1 MMPRRTLVIE
11 KGARPALKHLQSCC
25 LVWTAVFALH
35 GVPGFAQTQETVKA
49 RSRHAAAEREG
60 QRATEFRRVSADAPQ
75 STPNPMQDGNLSGLH
90 DFDFLIGRWQVHHR
104 RLKERLANSHEW
116 VEFEGTLSTRQLM
129 DGWANMGDNVFKMP
143 GGEVRGVSLR
153 SYDPRTGQWA
163 VWWLDGGNPS
173 GNLDPPIKGKFENGV
188 GTFYADDTLRGKTIR
203 VRVTWSHITASS
215 ARWEQAFSPDGGKTW
230 ETNWVTEFR
239 RIS

>member
-1 MMPRRTLVIE
+1 MAYQDLHQPRKQLKPGLCTVPQSARVNGRRSSGGFRRTL
-11 KGARPALKHLQSCC
+11 R
-25 LVWTAVFALH
+25 
-35 GVPGFAQTQETVKA
+35 KA
-49 RSRHAAAEREG
+49 RR
-60 QRATEFRRVSADAPQ
+60 
-75 STPNPMQDGNLSGLH
+75 TPMKDGNLSGLH

-104 RLKERLANSHEW
+104 RLNERLANSHEW

-129 DGWANMGDNVFKMP
+129 DGWANMGDNLFKMP

-173 GNLDPPIKGKFENGV
+173 GNLDPPIKGKFEKGV

-203 VRVTWSHITASS
+203 VRVTWSHLTASS
-215 ARWEQAFSPDGGKTW
+215 ARREQAFSPDGGKTW

-239 RIS
+239 RIF

>member
-49 RSRHAAAEREG
+49 RSRHAAAEHEG

-129 DGWANMGDNVFKMP
+129 DGWANMGDNLFKMP

-188 GTFYADDTLRGKTIR
+188 GTFYADDRLRGKTIR

-215 ARWEQAFSPDGGKTW
+215 AR
-230 ETNWVTEFR
+230 
-239 RIS
+239 

>member
-1 MMPRRTLVIE
+1 MMPRRTPVIE
-11 KGARPALKHLQSCC
+11 RGARPALKHLQSCC
-25 LVWTAVFALH
+25 LAWTAVCAPH
-35 GVPGFAQTQETVKA
+35 DVPGFAQTQETVRA
-49 RSRHAAAEREG
+49 RSLRGRRARGSTGDGVPAGFGGRSAKHAEPHER
-60 QRATEFRRVSADAPQ
+60 RK
-75 STPNPMQDGNLSGLH
+75 SGRPAC
-90 DFDFLIGRWQVHHR
+90 FDFLIGRWQVHHR
-104 RLKERLANSHEW
+104 RLNERPANSHEW
-116 VEFEGTLSTRQLM
+116 MEFEGTLTTRQLM
-129 DGWANMGDNVFKMP
+129 DGRANMGDNVFKMP

-215 ARWEQAFSPDGGKTW
+215 ARGEQAFSTAG
-230 ETNWVTEFR
+230 
-239 RIS
+239 